1 MNILKTFT
9 LLTVL
14 TLLSC
19 TQPTETTKTETT
31 GKTVGFAGSPDNS
44 WMLGSQKNLDVWMK
58 WCDLHMQKD
67 IDGIMNLASDS
78 ITLEGPN
85 NLTINGKDEFKA
97 FITEWFKNNDITIK
111 QEWGI
116 PINFIDK
123 DGNKDDG
130 DWIINGHKLNTRDGD
145 NLTQEINHAN
155 VYVKDS
161 KVQFFRIYNHKT
173 TTSKMISATFSV
185 DMSNYKEEF
194 ENVCLNG
201 NFNSW
206 CGSCNIMSD
215 DDKDG
220 IYEVTIEVPSGEIE
234 YKFTIDGWNE
244 EETFEKGTPCTKT
257 TAEFTNRVASIESET
272 ILPTVC
278 FNACNTCE

>member
-44 WMLGSQKNLDVWMK
+44 WMLCSQENLDIWMK

-123 DGNKDDG
+123 DGNKDD
-130 DWIINGHKLNTRDGD
+130 
-145 NLTQEINHAN
+145 
-155 VYVKDS
+155 
-161 KVQFFRIYNHKT
+161 
-173 TTSKMISATFSV
+173 
-185 DMSNYKEEF
+185 
-194 ENVCLNG
+194 
-201 NFNSW
+201 
-206 CGSCNIMSD
+206 
-215 DDKDG
+215 
-220 IYEVTIEVPSGEIE
+220 
-234 YKFTIDGWNE
+234 
-244 EETFEKGTPCTKT
+244 
-257 TAEFTNRVASIESET
+257 
-272 ILPTVC
+272 
-278 FNACNTCE
+278 